1 MAFSTTA
8 IILIAVVIYVVV
20 YLFYGRRICSRT
32 VKIDPSAETPAH
44 RLYDGVDYVPG
55 RWPVVFGHHFA
66 SIAGAAPIVG
76 PIVALAWGWL
86 PCILWIWFG
95 NAFIG
100 AIHDFLALTSSV
112 RYDGKSIQWLS
123 GEVMTPRVSFVFS
136 IFVYLTM
143 ILVVAAFA
151 NVVAGLFVG
160 NPSVATASLF
170 FIGIAVLIGYLIY
183 WRQLSLLWMTV
194 LGVVLLIGAIA
205 GSMFL
210 PFALSKTTWMI
221 ILFFYIIIAASLPVT
236 ILLQPRDYL
245 NAYLLVFFLA
255 VGGIAFIGVNA
266 AMSWPAFTSFTAHTI
281 GGQPS
286 PFWPAVPLVIACG
299 ALSGF
304 HAIVGSG
311 TTSKMI
317 DTEAHILR
325 VGYGGM
331 LSEGFLSTIV
341 VAACGAFGLGF
352 LVSEGGFASTTA
364 AAEAVS
370 LGSGAWN
377 VPGLAVFTNGYA
389 TGINAIF
396 GIPLAAGVVFAAL
409 VVCCFALTTLDTTN
423 RIARFAWGDILGRG
437 VRAEEARRSPAFRF
451 FTYKWVAAVIAAG
464 LGIYL
469 ATTGEVFSAIWAAF
483 GGANQMLAAIALMT
497 SGVWV
502 TNVLR
507 VGKCRYAALVPA
519 GLLWITVAAAYI
531 WYISAM
537 IGIVNPLTLVIMGIM
552 LALSFFLLYEFIS
565 ALRAGPKATA

>member
-1 MAFSTTA
+1 MSTTA
-8 IILIAVVIYVVV
+8 IIIIAIAIYVVV
-20 YLFYGRRICSRT
+20 YFLYGRKVARHA
-32 VKIDPSAETPAH
+32 VKIDPKAETPAH

-112 RYDGKSIQWLS
+112 RYDGKSIQWAS
-123 GEVMTPRVSFVFS
+123 GEVMRPRVSFIFS

-143 ILVVAAFA
+143 LLVVAAFA
-151 NVVAGLFVG
+151 SVIAGLFVS
-160 NPSVATASLF
+160 NPAVATASLF

-183 WRQLSLLWMTV
+183 WRRLSLAWMTV
-194 LGVVLLIGAIA
+194 LGVALLAGAIA
-205 GSMFL
+205 GSMYL
-210 PFALSKTTWMI
+210 PISLSKTAWMV

-245 NAYLLVFFLA
+245 NAYLLLFFLA
-255 VGGIAFIGVNA
+255 AGGIAFIGINA
-266 AMSWPAFTSFTAHTI
+266 PLTWPAFTSFTAQTI

-317 DTEAHILR
+317 DTEAHALR
-325 VGYGGM
+325 IGYGGM
-331 LSEGFLSTIV
+331 LTEGFLSTIV
-341 VAACGAFGLGF
+341 VAACAAFGLSF
-352 LVSEGGFASTTA
+352 LVSEGGFASTAA

-370 LGSGAWN
+370 KGLGAWN
-377 VPGLAVFTNGYA
+377 VPKLAIFTSSYA
-389 TGINAIF
+389 KGINALF
-396 GIPLAAGVVFAAL
+396 GVPIAFGMVFAAL
-409 VVCCFALTTLDTTN
+409 VVCSFALTTLDTTN
-423 RIARFAWGDILGRG
+423 RIARFAWGDILSRG
-437 VRAEEARRSPAFRF
+437 VRTEEGRNNPVFRF
-451 FTYKWVAAVIAAG
+451 FTYKWVAATIAAG

-469 ATTGEVFSAIWAAF
+469 ATTGELFSAIWAAF

-507 VGKCRYAALVPA
+507 AGKWKYAALIPA

-531 WYISAM
+531 WYIYAM
-537 IGIVNPLTLVIMGIM
+537 IGLVNPLTLVIMGIM
-552 LALSFFLLYEFIS
+552 LAMSFFLLYEFIRALKIGAGQS
-565 ALRAGPKATA
+565 A

>member
-8 IILIAVVIYVVV
+8 VILIAIAIYVVV
-20 YLFYGRRICSRT
+20 YLVYGRRICCRA
-32 VKIDPSAETPAH
+32 VKIDPSVATPAH

-112 RYDGKSIQWLS
+112 RYDGKSIQWTS
-123 GEVMTPRVSFVFS
+123 GEVMRPRVSFVFS

-151 NVVAGLFVG
+151 NVVANLFVG

-170 FIGIAVLIGYLIY
+170 FIGIAVVIGYLIY
-183 WRQLSLLWMTV
+183 WRQLSLLWMSV
-194 LGVVLLIGAIA
+194 LGVALLIGSIA
-205 GSMFL
+205 GSMYL
-210 PFALSKTTWMI
+210 PFALSKMTWMV

-266 AMSWPAFTSFTAHTI
+266 AMSWPAFTSFSALTI

-286 PFWPAVPLVIACG
+286 PFWPTVPLVIACG

-331 LSEGFLSTIV
+331 LTEGFLSTLV
-341 VAACGAFGLGF
+341 VAALGAFGLSVAGVTASAVGAAGWKALGIGVF
-352 LVSEGGFASTTA
+352 SES
-364 AAEAVS
+364 
-370 LGSGAWN
+370 
-377 VPGLAVFTNGYA
+377 Y
-389 TGINAIF
+389 GIGVNAIF
-396 GIPLAAGVVFAAL
+396 GIPIAAGALFASLA
-409 VVCCFALTTLDTTN
+409 VCCFALTTLDTTN

-451 FTYKWVAAVIAAG
+451 FTYKWVAAVLAAG

-483 GGANQMLAAIALMT
+483 GGANQMLASIALLT

-507 VGKCRYAALVPA
+507 VGKCRYAALIPA

-531 WYISAM
+531 WYIVTMA
-537 IGIVNPLTLVIMGIM
+537 GIVNVLTLVIMGIM
-552 LALSFFLLYEFIS
+552 LALSFFLLYEFVR
-565 ALRAGPKATA
+565 ALRLGPKEGA